1 MSENKV
7 EVFVGIDVSKSTLEV
22 RIEPPGEAFHHHCAR
37 ILTSDDRTWGH
48 GSIDHPRTRETG

>member
-22 RIEPPGEAFHHHCAR
+22 RIEPAGESFQVAN
-37 ILTSDDRTWGH
+37 DDAGI
-48 GSIDHPRTRETG
+48 GALCTRLSKLAPTLDRKSVV